1 LGSLTGSWV
10 LQQVRDEVVDFVTRW
25 SEESNIP
32 IARFVEWLEISP
44 SKYYEW
50 RRRHGQANEHNGRV
64 PRTFWLQAWERA
76 AIIDFYREHP
86 DEGYR
91 RLTYMMIDADVVATS
106 PSSVYRV
113 LKQAKLLNRWAQK
126 PSKKG
131 QGFQQPE
138 KPHEHW
144 HIDVAYI
151 NICGTFYYLCSILD
165 GYSRYLIHW
174 EIRETMTEADVE
186 IIVQRAR
193 ERFPQVKPRIISDNG
208 PQFVAM
214 DFKTFIRQCGMTH
227 VRTSPYYPQ
236 SNGKIERWHKSL
248 KRECIRPGT
257 PLSLEDAR
265 QLVEKFVMFYNQVRL
280 HSAIGYVT
288 PKDKLEGRDP
298 VIFAERKRKLAAARK
313 RRSLSR
319 SQAEP
324 KVPRQ
329 GRRVRSEVA
338 ELCPL

>member
-1 LGSLTGSWV
+1 
-10 LQQVRDEVVDFVTRW
+10 LQE
-25 SEESNIP
+25 
-32 IARFVEWLEISP
+32 
-44 SKYYEW
+44 
-50 RRRHGQANEHNGRV
+50 
-64 PRTFWLQAWERA
+64 WERE
-76 AIIDFYREHP
+76 AIADFYREHP
-86 DEGYR
+86 DEGHR
-91 RLTYMMIDADVVATS
+91 RLTYMMIDADVVAAS

-113 LKQAKLLNRWAQK
+113 LKQAELLNRWAQK

-131 QGFQQPE
+131 QGLPQPV

-165 GYSRYLIHW
+165 GYSRYLVHW

-186 IIVQRAR
+186 IILQRAR

-208 PQFVAM
+208 PQFIAR

-248 KRECIRPGT
+248 KSECIRPGT

-265 QLVEKFVMFYNQVRL
+265 QSAKRFVMRYNQVRL

-288 PKDKLEGRDP
+288 AKDKLEGREL

-313 RRSLSR
+313 RRSLAH
-319 SQAEP
+319 SQAKP
-324 KVPRQ
+324 GAPRHRGQTRLRVPQ
-329 GRRVRSEVA
+329 P
-338 ELCPL
+338 CPLWCLIGKGQFSTSR

>member
-1 LGSLTGSWV
+1 
-10 LQQVRDEVVDFVTRW
+10 
-25 SEESNIP
+25 
-32 IARFVEWLEISP
+32 
-44 SKYYEW
+44 
-50 RRRHGQANEHNGRV
+50 
-64 PRTFWLQAWERA
+64 
-76 AIIDFYREHP
+76 
-86 DEGYR
+86 
-91 RLTYMMIDADVVATS
+91 MMIDADVVAAS

-113 LKQAKLLNRWAQK
+113 LRQTNLLNRWAQT
-126 PSKKG
+126 PSTKG

-165 GYSRYLIHW
+165 GYSRCLVRW

-186 IIVQRAR
+186 IICQRPR
-193 ERFPQVKPRIISDNG
+193 ERVPEVKPRIISDNG
-208 PQFVAM
+208 PQFVAR
-214 DFKTFIRQCGMTH
+214 DFKTFIRQCGVTH
-227 VRTSPYYPQ
+227 VRTSPYYAQ
-236 SNGKIERWHKSL
+236 SNGKIERWQKSL

-257 PLSLEDAR
+257 PLSLKDAR
-265 QLVEKFVMFYNQVRL
+265 QLVKRFVMYYNQERL

>member
-1 LGSLTGSWV
+1 M
-10 LQQVRDEVVDFVTRW
+10 
-25 SEESNIP
+25 
-32 IARFVEWLEISP
+32 ARFVEWLEISQ
-44 SKYYEW
+44 SKYYDW
-50 RRRHGQANEHNGRV
+50 RRRYGQANEHNGRMS
-64 PRTFWLQAWERA
+64 RTFWLQEWERE
-76 AIIDFYREHP
+76 AIVDFYREHP

-113 LKQAKLLNRWAQK
+113 LKQARLLNRWAHE
-126 PSKKG
+126 PSAKG

-165 GYSRYLIHW
+165 GYSRYLVHW
-174 EIRETMTEADVE
+174 EIREMMTEADVE
-186 IIVQRAR
+186 IIVQRAW
-193 ERFPQVKPRIISDNG
+193 ERFPRVKPRVISDNG
-208 PQFVAM
+208 PQFVAR

-248 KRECIRPGT
+248 KSECIRPGT
-257 PLSLEDAR
+257 PLSLKDAR
-265 QLVEKFVMFYNQVRL
+265 QLVDRFVVHYNQERL

-288 PKDKLEGRDP
+288 PKDKLAGQEAI
-298 VIFAERKRKLAAARK
+298 VFAERKRKLAEARS

-319 SQAEP
+319 REAEP
-324 KVPRQ
+324 GAPRQ
-329 GRRVRSEVA
+329 SGRVRLQVA
-338 ELCPL
+338 EPCPR

>member
-1 LGSLTGSWV
+1 V
-10 LQQVRDEVVDFVTRW
+10 PQQVRDEVVDFVTRW
-25 SEESNIP
+25 SREADIP
-32 IARFVEWLEISP
+32 VAHFVEWLEIRS
-44 SKYYEW
+44 SKYYDW
-50 RRRHGQANEHNGRV
+50 RRRYGQANEHNGRV
-64 PRTFWLQAWERA
+64 PRRFWLQAWERE
-76 AIIDFYREHP
+76 AIIDFYRAHP

-91 RLTYMMIDADVVATS
+91 RLTYMMIDADIVAAS

-113 LKQAKLLNRWAQK
+113 LKQAELLNRWNQK

-131 QGFQQPE
+131 QGFRQPE

-165 GYSRYLIHW
+165 GYSRYLVHW

-193 ERFPQVKPRIISDNG
+193 ERFPLVQPRIISDNG
-208 PQFVAM
+208 PQFVAR

-248 KRECIRPGT
+248 KKECIRPGT

-265 QLVEKFVMFYNQVRL
+265 QLVNRFVMYYNQVRL

-288 PKDKLEGRDP
+288 PRDKLRGRESI
-298 VIFAERKRKLAAARK
+298 IFAERKRKLAAARK
-313 RRSLSR
+313 RRAWR

-324 KVPRQ
+324 RASQQGGLARLRVP
-329 GRRVRSEVA
+329 EP
-338 ELCPL
+338 CPL

>member
-1 LGSLTGSWV
+1 MP
-10 LQQVRDEVVDFVTRW
+10 QQVRDEVVDFVTRW
-25 SEESNIP
+25 SRESSIP
-32 IARFVEWLEISP
+32 IAGFVEWLEISP
-44 SKYYEW
+44 SKYYDW
-50 RRRHGQANEHNGRV
+50 RRRYGQANEHNGRV
-64 PRTFWLQAWERA
+64 PRSFWLQEWERE

-91 RLTYMMIDADVVATS
+91 RLTYMMIDADIMAAS

-113 LKQAKLLNRWAQK
+113 LKQAKLLNRWAQE
-126 PSKKG
+126 PSAKG

-165 GYSRYLIHW
+165 GYSRYLVHW

-186 IIVQRAR
+186 IIVQRAW
-193 ERFPQVKPRIISDNG
+193 ERFPRVKARIISDNG
-208 PQFVAM
+208 PQFVAR
-214 DFKTFIRQCGMTH
+214 DFKTFIRQCGMSH

-236 SNGKIERWHKSL
+236 SNGKIERWHQSL
-248 KRECIRPGT
+248 RRECIRPGT

-265 QLVEKFVMFYNQVRL
+265 QLVEKFVMYYDEVRL

-288 PKDKLEGRDP
+288 PKDKLEGREP
-298 VIFAERKRKLAAARK
+298 AISAERKRKLAAARK
-313 RRSLSR
+313 RRSLAHSQVDPGAPRRAVKAGSGCLNHAR
-319 SQAEP
+319 SS
-324 KVPRQ
+324 V
-329 GRRVRSEVA
+329 
-338 ELCPL
+338 